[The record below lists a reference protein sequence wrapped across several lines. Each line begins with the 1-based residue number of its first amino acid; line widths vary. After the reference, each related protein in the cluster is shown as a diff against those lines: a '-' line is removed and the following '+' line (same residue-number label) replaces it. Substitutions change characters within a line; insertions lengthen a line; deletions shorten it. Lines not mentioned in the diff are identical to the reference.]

1 MTANRVIDPDAF
13 SQHNETMADVS
24 RKPTIDIELAR
35 RLHRALTA
43 SADELFQ
50 VLTDPDMQVLRST
63 FKNPR
68 LNEDHLLT
76 LLKRRD
82 LTEELLRAVY
92 QLDATKS
99 SHRLQVALVKNPG
112 TPGPVALAL
121 LPFLHLFEL
130 VDLCMIPGVT
140 PDQKFGAER
149 AILQR
154 LPTTEL
160 GNKMTL
166 ARRAT
171 ATVVGAILKEGNA
184 RLVEICL
191 GSPRLREVAI
201 LQFLNSAAASAE
213 TISMVARHAKWKSRP
228 NLRLAILRNSKTPA
242 VWFTLYLPQM
252 RTPDIRNLL
261 TSRRLRPAQ
270 KTLVQQELK
279 KRGGG

>member
-1 MTANRVIDPDAF
+1 MSNESHIPIIDL
-13 SQHNETMADVS
+13 
-24 RKPTIDIELAR
+24 ELAK
-35 RLHRALTA
+35 RLHKALTA
-43 SADELFQ
+43 SSDELFQ

-63 FKNPR
+63 FKNQNI
-68 LNEDHLLT
+68 NEDHLLT

-82 LTEELLRAVY
+82 LTEELLKSIY
-92 QLDATKS
+92 QLDISKR

-121 LPFLHLFEL
+121 LPYLHLFEL
-130 VDLCMIPGVT
+130 VDLCIIPGVT

-154 LPTTEL
+154 LPTSEL

-191 GSPRLREVAI
+191 GSPRLREVDI
-201 LQFLNSAAASAE
+201 LQFINSAAASPE
-213 TISMVARHAKWKSRP
+213 TISMVARHSKWKSRP
-228 NLRLAILRNSKTPA
+228 NLKLAILKNSRTPA
-242 VWFTLYLPQM
+242 IWFTLYLPQL
-252 RTPDIRNLL
+252 RTPDVRNLL
-261 TSRRLRPAQ
+261 ASRRLSPSQ
-270 KTLVQQELK
+270 KKLVQNELK
-279 KRGGG
+279 KRGAGG

>member
-1 MTANRVIDPDAF
+1 
-13 SQHNETMADVS
+13 MADES
-24 RKPTIDIELAR
+24 RTPLIDLELAK
-35 RLHRALTA
+35 RLHKALTA
-43 SADELFQ
+43 SSGELFQ

-63 FKNPR
+63 FKNQNI
-68 LNEDHLLT
+68 NEDHLLT

-82 LTEELLRAVY
+82 LTEELLKSIY
-92 QLDATKS
+92 QLDISKR

-130 VDLCMIPGVT
+130 VDLCIIPGVT

-191 GSPRLREVAI
+191 GSPRLREVDI
-201 LQFLNSAAASAE
+201 LQFINSAVRQDFARLHIPFAAE
-213 TISMVARHAKWKSRP
+213 I
-228 NLRLAILRNSKTPA
+228 I
-242 VWFTLYLPQM
+242 
-252 RTPDIRNLL
+252 
-261 TSRRLRPAQ
+261 RRLFNPKAKLGCCCLHDLDRFNGHFRAGSVTAHYANLIRLHSVFPF
-270 KTLVQQELK
+270 LYSC
-279 KRGGG
+279 

>member
-1 MTANRVIDPDAF
+1 
-13 SQHNETMADVS
+13 MADS
-24 RKPTIDIELAR
+24 PHKPKIDIELAK
-35 RLHRALTA
+35 RLHNALTA
-43 SADELFQ
+43 SAAKLFQ
-50 VLTDPDMQVLRST
+50 ILIDPDMQVLRST
-63 FKNPR
+63 LKNPH

-82 LTEELLRAVY
+82 LTEELLKAVY
-92 QLDATKS
+92 QLNITKS
-99 SHRLQVALVKNPG
+99 SHRLQLALVKNPG

-121 LPFLHLFEL
+121 LPHLHLFEL

-140 PDQKFGAER
+140 PDQKFAAER

-171 ATVVGAILKEGNA
+171 ATVVGALLKEGNA

-191 GSPRLREVAI
+191 SSPRLREVAI
-201 LQFLNSAAASAE
+201 LQFINSAAASAE
-213 TISMVARHAKWKSRP
+213 TISMVARHSKWKSRP
-228 NLRLAILRNSKTPA
+228 NLRMAILKSSRTPA

-252 RTPDIRNLL
+252 RTPDVRNLL
-261 TSRRLRPAQ
+261 ASRRLSPAQ

-279 KRGGG
+279 KRGG